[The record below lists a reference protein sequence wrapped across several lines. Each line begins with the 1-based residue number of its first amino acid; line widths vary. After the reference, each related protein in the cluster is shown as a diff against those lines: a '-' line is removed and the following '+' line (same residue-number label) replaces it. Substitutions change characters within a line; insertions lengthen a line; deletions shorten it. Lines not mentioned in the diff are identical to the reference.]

1 MIRPVAVRRRHRDRR
16 AARAVQQ
23 IDRDAGNTRLR
34 AGILQAVAVRV
45 EPHIVAD
52 RRQLVDARIDRVVRL
67 ARGQRDRTRQAR
79 AVRIAVQRRVA
90 AGRLNREH
98 VAARRNELHL
108 VAARRQAGEVICPV
122 AVRRRHRDR
131 RRARPVQQVHRH
143 AGKAGLR
150 ARVLHAVG
158 VVIHPHI
165 VADGRT
171 AGRHQTRVDRVVHL
185 TRGQRDRTRQARAVR
200 IAVDRRVAASRLNR
214 EHVAARRDKLHL
226 VAARKQ
232 VREVIRPAAVRRR
245 HRDRRRA
252 RSVQQVHR
260 YAGNAGLAAVL
271 QPVAVIVQP
280 HIVADRCQATC
291 RRLIKHLFNDANIG
305 GSASA
310 DVNIGFNL

>member
-108 VAARRQAGEVICPV
+108 VAARCQAGEVICPV
-122 AVRRRHRDR
+122 AVRRRYRDR

-150 ARVLHAVG
+150 ARVLHAVA

-165 VADGRT
+165 VADRRRLVD
-171 AGRHQTRVDRVVHL
+171 ARIDRVVGL